1 MNKEQTIEFLTKA
14 ANEHASDIFII
25 AGRPLA
31 IKIDGHLSSYGDR
44 LMPDQTEE
52 ILRCIYQ
59 MAHRDIDHLLSS
71 GDDDFLFLHSR
82 TFQISY
88 QRLQTARFS
97 GSRYPG
103 DRLPAAGPC

>member
-44 LMPDQTEE
+44 LNARSD
-52 ILRCIYQ
+52 R
-59 MAHRDIDHLLSS
+59 RDSS
-71 GDDDFLFLHSR
+71 LYFIRSCL
-82 TFQISY
+82 
-88 QRLQTARFS
+88 
-97 GSRYPG
+97 PG
-103 DRLPAAGPC
+103 Y